1 MKSGKFLGL
10 AAALVLLNFILP
22 AALPA
27 QTAGAP
33 QSAPDIK
40 SGSVYLD
47 FDDIQIPREMKLDKK
62 KSLVYGSGP
71 SKAGILIFS
80 GRVEA
85 SSLASFFQ
93 DNMQNTGWRMLSIFK
108 YRDYL
113 ICFLK
118 GDRVCVITI
127 LDNFWFTIVEVR
139 IGPGVQVQTQGK

>member
-1 MKSGKFLGL
+1 MRFGKILGL
-10 AAALVLLNFILP
+10 AAALVLVNFILP

-33 QSAPDIK
+33 QSAPDI
-40 SGSVYLD
+40 SSRAQYYD
-47 FDDIQIPREMKLDKK
+47 FDDIQIPRELSLNKK

-71 SKAGILIFS
+71 SKVGILIFS

-93 DNMQNTGWRMLSIFK
+93 NNMQNDGWRMLSVFK
-108 YRDYL
+108 HRDYL
-113 ICFLK
+113 IPFVK

-127 LDNFWFTIVEVR
+127 LDNMWSTVAEVR
-139 IGPGVQVQTQGK
+139 IGPIEQLQTQGR